1 MSIELIRMKNPD
13 KVIRD
18 IHDVKFTEFGNVLNI
33 EKNYIDEIVKYV
45 EDDLLRP
52 EIGSEYIVNIEE
64 MHTFPI
70 MKKIKHDIYG
80 EMDIECGIC
89 HGHNDTLMGLE
100 FHQGSEVNIVVSD
113 FILAIARKEQ
123 MKNQKI
129 YSDQLTLFYV
139 PKGSVVELYDKTL
152 HYCPFSSEDNGF
164 SCIVVLLDKTN
175 TTIDYHPNEIL
186 VKRNK
191 WFIAHEDNKAKIEAG
206 NVIGLLGE
214 ALKIKV

>member
-13 KVIRD
+13 KVIQD
-18 IHDVKFTEFGNVLNI
+18 INDVNFTRFGNVLNV
-33 EKNYIDEIVKYV
+33 EKNKVDEIIKYV
-45 EDDLLRP
+45 DEELLRP
-52 EIGSEYIVNIEE
+52 EVGSEYIVNIED
-64 MHTFPI
+64 MHAFPI
-70 MKKIKHDIYG
+70 MNKIKHDIYG

-100 FHQGSEVNIVVSD
+100 FHQGSEVNIAVSD

-129 YSDQLTLFYV
+129 YNEQLSLFYV
-139 PKGSVVELYDKTL
+139 PKGSVIELYDKTL
-152 HYCPFSSEDNGF
+152 HYCPFSSENEGF
-164 SCIVVLLDKTN
+164 SCVVVLLDKTN
-175 TTIDYHPNEIL
+175 TAIDYQPNDML

-191 WFIAHEDNKAKIEAG
+191 WFVAHEDNKAKIEAG